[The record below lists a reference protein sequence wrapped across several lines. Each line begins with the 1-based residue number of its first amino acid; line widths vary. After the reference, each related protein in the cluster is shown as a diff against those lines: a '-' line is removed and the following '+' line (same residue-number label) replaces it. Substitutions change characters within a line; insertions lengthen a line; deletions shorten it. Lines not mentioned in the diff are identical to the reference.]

1 MFHRDKWY
9 WYTPTTRD
17 MLAEYGRFTQAE
29 IDEDIEVVA
38 WMPLPEPYDEETNF
52 PTSAKW
58 EEVVKS
64 VFIELIN
71 DAMDGKYKNYTQ
83 PALIQECYEKAILA
97 ITNSG
102 ISYEKGE
109 ESTK

>member
-1 MFHRDKWY
+1 MRPHDSISCGFDGVRVQNVLVERW
-9 WYTPTTRD
+9 
-17 MLAEYGRFTQAE
+17 
-29 IDEDIEVVA
+29 
-38 WMPLPEPYDEETNF
+38 
-52 PTSAKW
+52 AKNGA
-58 EEVVKS
+58 S
-64 VFIELIN
+64 FN
-71 DAMDGKYKNYTQ
+71 Q